1 MHTYKHAVHCRLA
14 NDISASERAAA
25 WQAKTKKA
33 GDPLNNNTY
42 EENASSDCACVR
54 VCVCLPVLVYVCLSV
69 PFICMGKPPA

>member
-25 WQAKTKKA
+25 WQAKTKNA

-42 EENASSDCACVR
+42 EENASSDCACVCMFACAC
-54 VCVCLPVLVYVCLSV
+54 VCVFERAFY
-69 PFICMGKPPA
+69 MYG